1 MKQQLIK
8 VFLATAALLLTY
20 ANGVSAQN
28 DETAASPDGV
38 VLFVEFSFDENDLD
52 TAIELMTQMQSQVL
66 ENEEGCLAY
75 DLLMS
80 EEEPNKIFVYESYE
94 NQDAVKKHNNSPY
107 FKEIVDGKLKKLIK
121 NQTVKTLYLI
131 NTEENEAAE
140 DFMMDAEP

>member
-107 FKEIVDGKLKKLIK
+107 FKEIVGGKLKKLIK
-121 NQTVKTLYLI
+121 NQTVKTLYLV

>member
-107 FKEIVDGKLKKLIK
+107 FKEIVGGKLKKLIK

-131 NTEENEAAE
+131 NAEENEAAE

>member
-20 ANGVSAQN
+20 ANGVSGQN

-107 FKEIVDGKLKKLIK
+107 FKEIVGGKLKKLIK
-121 NQTVKTLYLI
+121 NQTVKTLYLV

>member
-28 DETAASPDGV
+28 NETAASPDGV

-107 FKEIVDGKLKKLIK
+107 FKEIVGGKLKKLIK

>member
-28 DETAASPDGV
+28 DEPAASPDGV

-107 FKEIVDGKLKKLIK
+107 FKEIVGGKLKKLIK
-121 NQTVKTLYLI
+121 NQTVKMLYLI

>member
-20 ANGVSAQN
+20 ANGVIAQN

-107 FKEIVDGKLKKLIK
+107 FKEIVGGKLKKLIK

-131 NTEENEAAE
+131 NAEENEAAE

>member
-107 FKEIVDGKLKKLIK
+107 FKEIVGGKLKKLIK

-131 NTEENEAAE
+131 NAEENEAAE
-140 DFMMDAEP
+140 DFMIDAEP

>member
-107 FKEIVDGKLKKLIK
+107 FKEIVGGKLKKLIK

-131 NTEENEAAE
+131 NTEENEVAE

>member
-94 NQDAVKKHNNSPY
+94 NQDEVKKHNNSPY
-107 FKEIVDGKLKKLIK
+107 FKEIVGGKLKKLIK

>member
-20 ANGVSAQN
+20 ANGVIAQN

-107 FKEIVDGKLKKLIK
+107 FKEIVGGKLKKLIK
-121 NQTVKTLYLI
+121 NQTVKMLYLI

>member
-20 ANGVSAQN
+20 ANGVIAQN

-107 FKEIVDGKLKKLIK
+107 FKEIVGGKLKKLIK

>member
-28 DETAASPDGV
+28 DETAASPEGV

-107 FKEIVDGKLKKLIK
+107 FKEIVGGKLKKLIK

>member
-52 TAIELMTQMQSQVL
+52 TAIELMAQMQSQVL

-107 FKEIVDGKLKKLIK
+107 FKEIVGGKLKKLIK

>member
-1 MKQQLIK
+1 MKQLLIK

>member
-1 MKQQLIK
+1 MKQLLIK

-107 FKEIVDGKLKKLIK
+107 FKEIVGGKLKKLIK

>member
-107 FKEIVDGKLKKLIK
+107 FKEIVGGKLKKLIK
-121 NQTVKTLYLI
+121 NQTVKMLYLI

>member
-28 DETAASPDGV
+28 DETAASPEGV

-107 FKEIVDGKLKKLIK
+107 FKEIVGGKLKKLIK

-131 NTEENEAAE
+131 NAEENEAAE
-140 DFMMDAEP
+140 DFMIDAEP

>member
-107 FKEIVDGKLKKLIK
+107 FKEIVGGKLKKLIK

-140 DFMMDAEP
+140 DFKMDAEP

>member
-52 TAIELMTQMQSQVL
+52 TAIELMAQMQSQVL

-107 FKEIVDGKLKKLIK
+107 FKEIVGGKLKKLIK

-131 NTEENEAAE
+131 NAEENEAAE